1 MKMTTATAAMIGAL
15 VRHGRLVR
23 GTMIG
28 LMGLSVL
35 LDVLKP
41 SHYSRFP
48 WDGIPGF
55 TAVFAFLGALLLIGV
70 YKAIGYGLVYRRPDY
85 YAEPDH
91 DTDDHGASGHG

>member
-1 MKMTTATAAMIGAL
+1 MKMTTATAALIDAL

-28 LMGLSVL
+28 LMALSVL

-70 YKAIGYGLVYRRPDY
+70 YKAIGYGLVYRQPDY
-85 YAEPDH
+85 YGDDDH
-91 DTDDHGASGHG
+91 SGDDHGASGRG